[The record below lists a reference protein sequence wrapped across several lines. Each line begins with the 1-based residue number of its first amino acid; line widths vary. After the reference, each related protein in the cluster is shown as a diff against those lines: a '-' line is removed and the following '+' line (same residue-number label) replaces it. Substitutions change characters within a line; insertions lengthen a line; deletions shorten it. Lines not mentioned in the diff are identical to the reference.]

1 MYMWE
6 EAQLISFLGMD
17 VYAWGLF
24 AAVGAF
30 GMLLL
35 LCALSAMKKMQGGTA
50 PVMFLLSTV
59 LGLVC
64 SRVLYAL
71 FSFNVD
77 VPLLGKLHPLFITGG
92 GHSMMGALLGGFLGA
107 ALTAKVQKEKALKY
121 LDMFAVAALGFVF
134 FARLGEMFVEDF
146 GISRSLVYE
155 FTARLPIAIQGEY
168 DSCLATYLLE
178 AICAIVMLG
187 ILLHDVKKQQTPG
200 NTFVLFLL
208 LFGASQIVM
217 ESLRYDRHM
226 SFTFIRMQQ
235 IMAILVLTGGL
246 IYAAKRAGK
255 GKKTLFM
262 LFCMMVLISAVGVGL
277 EFAIDRT
284 EINRYLLYLALVVL
298 VSIPV
303 CMGLKLRKKG
313 T

>member
-6 EAQLISFLGMD
+6 EAEFISVLGTD

-24 AAVGAF
+24 AALGAAA
-30 GMLLL
+30 MLAQLCILARVKGLQKGAAPLTFVLAAAMGLL
-35 LCALSAMKKMQGGTA
+35 
-50 PVMFLLSTV
+50 
-59 LGLVC
+59 C
-64 SRVLYAL
+64 SRVFYAL

-77 VPLLGKLHPLFITGG
+77 VPLAGKLHPLFITGG
-92 GHSMMGALLGGFLGA
+92 GHSMMGALLGGFMGA
-107 ALTAKVQKEKALKY
+107 GLSAKLMKEKTLKY
-121 LDMFAVAALGFVF
+121 LDVFAAAVPAFVL
-134 FARLGEMFVEDF
+134 FARLGEMHVEDF
-146 GISRSLVYE
+146 GISRSLVYA

-178 AICAIVMLG
+178 AACALVMLF
-187 ILLHDVKKQQTPG
+187 ILLRDIKKQQRPG
-200 NTFVLFLL
+200 NTLVLFLL
-208 LFGASQIVM
+208 VFGASQIVM

-255 GKKTLFM
+255 EKKTIFM
-262 LFCMMVLISAVGVGL
+262 LFGMMVLISAIGVGL

-284 EINRYLLYLALVVL
+284 EINRYLLYLAFVVL

-313 T
+313 N